1 MGLVTT
7 KEMFRKANENGYA
20 IGAFNINN
28 MEVLQGIVDAAE
40 KNNSSVI
47 VQCSEGAIKY
57 ARPTYIKK
65 MVDAAVED
73 SNVDIALHL
82 DHGANFEVCKM
93 CVDLGFTSVM
103 IDASHHSLEEN
114 IKITKEVVDYAH
126 SKGVVVEAELGQLAG
141 VEDDVN
147 VSKEDATYTDPED
160 AKRFVEETGCDSL
173 AIAIGTSHGAN
184 KFEGE
189 PALAYDRLQ
198 EIMDLLPEKFPL
210 VLHGSSS
217 VYTEAVELCNKYGGD
232 LKNTSGV
239 PDAMLSRACTDYNV
253 CKINVDTDLRI
264 AVTGSIREAFAK
276 NPGNFDPRKYL
287 GPARD
292 AVEKSVDHKINN
304 VFKSVDSSK

>member
-73 SNVDIALHL
+73 SNIDIVLHL

-103 IDASHHSLEEN
+103 IDASHHPLKEN
-114 IKITKEVVDYAH
+114 IKITKEVVEYAH

-141 VEDDVN
+141 VEDGVN

-160 AKRFVEETGCDSL
+160 AKKFVEETGCDSL
-173 AIAIGTSHGAN
+173 AVAIGTSHVAN

-189 PALAYDRLQ
+189 PKLAYDRLK

-217 VYTEAVELCNKYGGD
+217 VYTKAVEKCNNYGGD

-239 PDAMLSRACTDYNV
+239 PDNMLSRACTDYNV

-264 AVTGSIREAFAK
+264 AVTGSIREAFSEK
-276 NPGNFDPRKYL
+276 PSNFDPRKYL

-292 AVEKSVDHKINN
+292 AVEKIVDHKIKE

>member
-73 SNVDIALHL
+73 SNIDIVLHL

-103 IDASHHSLEEN
+103 IDASHHPLKEN
-114 IKITKEVVDYAH
+114 IKITKEVVEYAH

-141 VEDDVN
+141 VEDAVN

-160 AKRFVEETGCDSL
+160 AKKFVEETGCDSL
-173 AIAIGTSHGAN
+173 AVAIGTSHGAN

-189 PALAYDRLQ
+189 PKLAYDRLK

-217 VYTEAVELCNKYGGD
+217 VYTEAVEKCNNYGGD

-239 PDAMLSRACTDYNV
+239 PDNMLSRACTDYNV

-264 AVTGSIREAFAK
+264 AVTGSIREAFSEK
-276 NPGNFDPRKYL
+276 PSNFDPRKYL

-292 AVEKSVDHKINN
+292 AVEKIVDHKIKK

>member
-1 MGLVTT
+1 MSLVTT

-40 KNNSSVI
+40 KNKSSVI
-47 VQCSEGAIKY
+47 IQCSEGALDY
-57 ARPTYIKK
+57 ARPTYLKK

-73 SNVDIALHL
+73 TTIDIALHL
-82 DHGANFEVCKM
+82 DHGANFEICKK

-103 IDASHHSLEEN
+103 IDASHHSLDEN
-114 IKITKEVVDYAH
+114 IKITKEVVEYAH

-173 AIAIGTSHGAN
+173 AVAIGTSHGAN

-189 PALAYDRLQ
+189 PELAYDRLQ

-217 VYTEAVELCNKYGGD
+217 VYTEAVEKCNNYGGD

-239 PDAMLSRACTDYNV
+239 PDDMLSRACTDYNV

-264 AVTGSIREAFAK
+264 AVTGSVREAFAK
-276 NPGNFDPRKYL
+276 KPSNFDPRKYL
-287 GPARD
+287 GPARE
-292 AVEKSVDHKINN
+292 AVEKTVDHKIKD

>member
-7 KEMFRKANENGYA
+7 KEMFKRANENGYA

-28 MEVLQGIVDAAE
+28 MEVLQGIIDAAE
-40 KNNSSVI
+40 KNNSSII

-57 ARPTYIKK
+57 ARPTYLKK

-73 SNVDIALHL
+73 TTIDIALHL
-82 DHGANFEVCKM
+82 DHGATFEACKK

-103 IDASHHSLEEN
+103 IDASHESLEEN
-114 IKITKEVVDYAH
+114 IRITKKVVEYAH

-141 VEDDVN
+141 VEDEIN
-147 VSKEDATYTDPED
+147 VSKEDATYTNAKD
-160 AKRFVEETGCDSL
+160 AKQFVEETGCDSL
-173 AIAIGTSHGAN
+173 AVAIGTSHGAN

-189 PALAYDRLQ
+189 PKLAYDRLQ

-217 VYTEAVELCNKYGGD
+217 VYTEAVELTNKYGGD

-239 PDAMLSRACTDYNV
+239 PDHMLSRACTDYNV

-264 AVTGSIREAFAK
+264 AVTGAIREAFAK
-276 NPGNFDPRKYL
+276 KPSNFDPRKYL
-287 GPARD
+287 GPARE
-292 AVEKSVDHKINN
+292 AVETSVNHKINN
-304 VFKSVDSSK
+304 VFKSVNSSK